1 MNYTQ
6 LSLAIQQYV
15 NNTESSFLANIP
27 TFVKLAE
34 QRIYNEVQP
43 PVLRKNQTGTLTS
56 GNKYLTLPSGWLATF
71 SLTVIDPTTQSQTF
85 LINKDVNFIREAYP
99 PPNTT
104 GAPVHYAQFDNNSL
118 ILGPT
123 PDQSYGVEL
132 HFFAYPESIVTAGT
146 SWLGDNFDNV
156 LLYGA
161 IREAYLYM
169 KGEADLIAKYDAMY
183 AEGLKLIKNLADG
196 KNRMDTYR
204 SGQVRIPVT

>member
-6 LSLAIQQYV
+6 LSAAIQQYT
-15 NNTESSFLANIP
+15 NNFESTFLSNIP

-43 PVLRKNQTGTLTS
+43 PVLRKNQTGTLTA
-56 GNKYLTLPSGWLATF
+56 GNKYLTLPSGWLATY
-71 SLTVIDPTTQSQTF
+71 SLSVINPTNQSQTF

-104 GAPVHYAQFDNNSL
+104 GTPVHYAQFDNNSL

-156 LLYGA
+156 LFYGA
-161 IREAYLYM
+161 LREAYIFM
-169 KGEADLIAKYDAMY
+169 KGEADVTAMYEAKYQ
-183 AEGLKLIKNLADG
+183 EGLKLIKNLADG

-204 SGQVRIPVT
+204 SGQVRVPVT